1 MSIAV
6 GQTAP
11 DFTLMNQ
18 EKKEVKLSDFAG
30 KKNVVL
36 VWYPLDWS
44 PTCTNEH
51 MCFVNDMRSFET
63 LDAEVLGVSVDSVWS
78 HKAYAEKMGIKY
90 SLLADFHPRG
100 AMSEKYGIY
109 LADKGITALK
119 EQAGTVWLT
128 MGPRLSASAW
138 TVLVVGTAVL
148 MSRLTNET
156 VLPTHAVDKYFVMMN
171 GVTGAAIFLS
181 IFAIVAGLRI
191 WRRSEIRVI
200 SKVKFSL
207 VAAACLFLTWF
218 SVHWHVIGPAH
229 RF

>member
-11 DFTLMNQ
+11 DFTLLNQ

-51 MCFVNDMRSFET
+51 VCLVNEMKAFET

-78 HKAYAEKMGIKY
+78 HKAFAEKMGIHY

-100 AMSEKYGIY
+100 AMSEKYGVY
-109 LADKGITALK
+109 MADKGITGRAIAIVNK
-119 EQAGTVWLT
+119 AGKVAWFKNYDIPVVPDLNEV
-128 MGPRLSASAW
+128 ASALGQ
-138 TVLVVGTAVL
+138 VKTA
-148 MSRLTNET
+148 T
-156 VLPTHAVDKYFVMMN
+156 A
-171 GVTGAAIFLS
+171 
-181 IFAIVAGLRI
+181 
-191 WRRSEIRVI
+191 
-200 SKVKFSL
+200 
-207 VAAACLFLTWF
+207 
-218 SVHWHVIGPAH
+218 
-229 RF
+229 